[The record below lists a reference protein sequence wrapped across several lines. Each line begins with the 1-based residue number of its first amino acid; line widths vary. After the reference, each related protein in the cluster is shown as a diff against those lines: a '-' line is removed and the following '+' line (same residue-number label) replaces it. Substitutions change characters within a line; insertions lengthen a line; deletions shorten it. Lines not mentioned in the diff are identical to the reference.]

1 MFTSANSKILHPL
14 FVVCQC
20 GYGAKPRGPTSA
32 RSLTRY
38 TVPGTVNVPAGT
50 QACPPGKGTLTGT
63 IRAAD
68 IVGAPVQGIQSGD
81 LAAAAEV
88 LGSGQSYAQIHTK
101 LFTPGEVRGQIEV
114 EDERE
119 NES

>member
-38 TVPGTVNVPAGT
+38 YRTRYRKRTGRYAG
-50 QACPPGKGTLTGT
+50 
-63 IRAAD
+63 
-68 IVGAPVQGIQSGD
+68 VS
-81 LAAAAEV
+81 
-88 LGSGQSYAQIHTK
+88 SW
-101 LFTPGEVRGQIEV
+101 
-114 EDERE
+114 
-119 NES
+119 